1 MSRENLFIHIP
12 RTGGTTVH
20 KVLDK
25 YATAVPDHVTAIEAR
40 MNWPSYFCY
49 TFMRNPYTRMV
60 SCYECQFPRE
70 PNHYHLPQE
79 PDSLTFDRYVEIITD
94 GWHDDYDSGG
104 SPNFQHWRPQTD
116 WIFDDDDRLIVDYIG
131 HTETLEKDVNEIG
144 RIIGAG
150 TITTPPPPKKGFAPK
165 PSYMVPDKFDI
176 FYVNRSDWRY
186 PGNYRHYFNDDTRK
200 KVEKYY
206 EKDIDFLK
214 VKF

>member
-1 MSRENLFIHIP
+1 MHRENIFIHIP

-25 YATAVPDHVTAIEAR
+25 YAARIPDHILGVEAKKK
-40 MNWPSYFCY
+40 WPRFFRY
-49 TFMRNPYTRMV
+49 TIMRNPYTRMV

-94 GWHDDYDSGG
+94 GWHDNHDSGG

-116 WIFDDDDRLIVDYIG
+116 WIFDDDGRLIVDYIG
-131 HTETLEKDVNEIG
+131 HTETLEKDINEICRLIG
-144 RIIGAG
+144 VETIIDVGY
-150 TITTPPPPKKGFAPK
+150 KNQ
-165 PSYMVPDKFDI
+165 SE
-176 FYVNRSDWRY
+176 WRFPRNEY
-186 PGNYRHYFNDDTRK
+186 KHYFNDGTRK

-206 EKDIDFLK
+206 EKDIEFLK

>member
-1 MSRENLFIHIP
+1 MHRENIFIHIP

-25 YATAVPDHVTAIEAR
+25 YAARIPDHILGVEAKKK
-40 MNWPSYFCY
+40 WPRFFRY
-49 TFMRNPYTRMV
+49 TIMRNPYTRMV

-94 GWHDDYDSGG
+94 GWHDNQDSNG

-116 WIFDDDDRLIVDYIG
+116 WIFDDDGRLIVDYIG
-131 HTETLEKDVNEIG
+131 HTETLEKDINEICRLIG
-144 RIIGAG
+144 VETIIDVGY
-150 TITTPPPPKKGFAPK
+150 KNQ
-165 PSYMVPDKFDI
+165 SE
-176 FYVNRSDWRY
+176 WRFPRNEY
-186 PGNYRHYFNDDTRK
+186 KHYFNDGTRK

-206 EKDIDFLK
+206 EKDIEFLK

>member
-1 MSRENLFIHIP
+1 MHRENIFIHIP

-25 YATAVPDHVTAIEAR
+25 YASRIPDHILGVEAKKK
-40 MNWPSYFCY
+40 WPRFFRY
-49 TFMRNPYTRMV
+49 TIMRNPYTRMV

-70 PNHYHLPQE
+70 PDHYHLPQE

-94 GWHDDYDSGG
+94 GWHDDHDSGG

-116 WIFDDDDRLIVDYIG
+116 WIFDDDGRLIVDYIG
-131 HTETLEKDVNEIG
+131 HTETLEKDVNEIS
-144 RIIGAG
+144 RLIGAE
-150 TITTPPPPKKGFAPK
+150 TITTPPIINK
-165 PSYMVPDKFDI
+165 
-176 FYVNRSDWRY
+176 SDWRY
-186 PGNYRHYFNDDTRK
+186 SDNYRQYFNDDTRK

>member
-1 MSRENLFIHIP
+1 MHRENIFIHIP

-25 YATAVPDHVTAIEAR
+25 YAARIPDHILGVEAKKK
-40 MNWPSYFCY
+40 WPRFFRY
-49 TFMRNPYTRMV
+49 TIMRNPYTRMV

-94 GWHDDYDSGG
+94 GWHDNQDSNG

-116 WIFDDDDRLIVDYIG
+116 WIFDDDGRLIVDYIG
-131 HTETLEKDVNEIG
+131 HTETLEKDVNEIS
-144 RIIGAG
+144 RLIGAE
-150 TITTPPPPKKGFAPK
+150 TITTPPIINK
-165 PSYMVPDKFDI
+165 
-176 FYVNRSDWRY
+176 SDWRY
-186 PGNYRHYFNDDTRK
+186 SDNYRQYFNDDTRK

>member
-1 MSRENLFIHIP
+1 
-12 RTGGTTVH
+12 
-20 KVLDK
+20 
-25 YATAVPDHVTAIEAR
+25 
-40 MNWPSYFCY
+40 
-49 TFMRNPYTRMV
+49 MRNPYTRMV

-94 GWHDDYDSGG
+94 GWHDNQDSNG

-116 WIFDDDDRLIVDYIG
+116 WIFDDDGRLIVDYIG
-131 HTETLEKDVNEIG
+131 HTETLEKDVNEIS
-144 RIIGAG
+144 RLIGAE
-150 TITTPPPPKKGFAPK
+150 TITTPPIINK
-165 PSYMVPDKFDI
+165 
-176 FYVNRSDWRY
+176 SDWRY
-186 PGNYRHYFNDDTRK
+186 SDNYRQYFNDDTRK

>member
-1 MSRENLFIHIP
+1 MHRENIFIHIP

-25 YATAVPDHVTAIEAR
+25 YAARIPDHILGVEAKKK
-40 MNWPSYFCY
+40 WPRFFRY
-49 TFMRNPYTRMV
+49 TIMRNPYTRMV

-70 PNHYHLPQE
+70 PDHYHLPQE

-94 GWHDDYDSGG
+94 GWHDNQDSNG

-116 WIFDDDDRLIVDYIG
+116 WIFDDDGRLIVDYIG
-131 HTETLEKDVNEIG
+131 HTETLEKDVNEIS
-144 RIIGAG
+144 RLIGAE
-150 TITTPPPPKKGFAPK
+150 TITTPPIINK
-165 PSYMVPDKFDI
+165 
-176 FYVNRSDWRY
+176 SDWRY
-186 PGNYRHYFNDDTRK
+186 SDNYRQYFNDDTRK

>member
-1 MSRENLFIHIP
+1 MHRENIFIHIP

-25 YATAVPDHVTAIEAR
+25 YAARIPDHILGVEAKKK
-40 MNWPSYFCY
+40 WPRFFRY
-49 TFMRNPYTRMV
+49 TIMRNPYTRMV

-94 GWHDDYDSGG
+94 GWHDDHDSGG

-116 WIFDDDDRLIVDYIG
+116 WIFDDDGRLIVDYIG
-131 HTETLEKDVNEIG
+131 HTETLEKDVNEIS
-144 RIIGAG
+144 RLIGAE
-150 TITTPPPPKKGFAPK
+150 TITTPPIINK
-165 PSYMVPDKFDI
+165 
-176 FYVNRSDWRY
+176 SDWRY
-186 PGNYRHYFNDDTRK
+186 SDNYRQYFNDDTRK

-206 EKDIDFLK
+206 EKDIEFLK

>member
-131 HTETLEKDVNEIG
+131 HTETLEKDVNEIS
-144 RIIGAG
+144 RLIGAE
-150 TITTPPPPKKGFAPK
+150 TIIDVGHTNQSG
-165 PSYMVPDKFDI
+165 
-176 FYVNRSDWRY
+176 WRFPRNEY
-186 PGNYRHYFNDDTRK
+186 KHYFNDGTIK

>member
-1 MSRENLFIHIP
+1 MHRENIFIHIP

-25 YATAVPDHVTAIEAR
+25 YAARIPDHILGVEAKKK
-40 MNWPSYFCY
+40 WPRFFRY
-49 TFMRNPYTRMV
+49 TIMRNPYTRMV

-70 PNHYHLPQE
+70 PDHYHLPQE

-94 GWHDDYDSGG
+94 GWHDDHDSGG

-116 WIFDDDDRLIVDYIG
+116 WIFDDDGRLIVDYIG
-131 HTETLEKDVNEIG
+131 HTETLEKDVNEIS
-144 RIIGAG
+144 RLIGAE
-150 TITTPPPPKKGFAPK
+150 TITTPPIINK
-165 PSYMVPDKFDI
+165 
-176 FYVNRSDWRY
+176 SDWRY
-186 PGNYRHYFNDDTRK
+186 SDNYRQYFNDDTRK

>member
-1 MSRENLFIHIP
+1 MLRENLFIHIP

-25 YATAVPDHVTAIEAR
+25 YATQIPNHTLGVEAKR
-40 MNWPSYFCY
+40 KWPWCFRY
-49 TFMRNPYTRMV
+49 TIMRNPYTRMV

-70 PNHYHLPQE
+70 PDHYHLPQE

-94 GWHDDYDSGG
+94 GWHDDHDSGG

-116 WIFDDDDRLIVDYIG
+116 WIFDDDGRLIVDYIG
-131 HTETLEKDVNEIG
+131 HTETLEKDINEICRLIG
-144 RIIGAG
+144 VETIIDVGY
-150 TITTPPPPKKGFAPK
+150 KNQ
-165 PSYMVPDKFDI
+165 SE
-176 FYVNRSDWRY
+176 WRFPRNEY
-186 PGNYRHYFNDDTRK
+186 KHYFNDGTRK

-206 EKDIDFLK
+206 EKDIEFLK

>member
-1 MSRENLFIHIP
+1 MHRENIFIHIP

-25 YATAVPDHVTAIEAR
+25 YAARIPDHILGVEAKKK
-40 MNWPSYFCY
+40 WPRFFRY
-49 TFMRNPYTRMV
+49 TIMRNPYTRMV

-94 GWHDDYDSGG
+94 GWHDNQDSNG

-116 WIFDDDDRLIVDYIG
+116 WIFDDDGRLIVDYIG
-131 HTETLEKDVNEIG
+131 HTETLEKDVNEIS
-144 RIIGAG
+144 RLFGAE
-150 TITTPPPPKKGFAPK
+150 TITTPPIINK
-165 PSYMVPDKFDI
+165 
-176 FYVNRSDWRY
+176 SDWRY
-186 PGNYRHYFNDDTRK
+186 SDNYRQYFNDDTRK